1 MKFREEVKLDMGHA
15 YIARNLSEY
24 ISVIKHITKK
34 IKEVNPRYEVWFRGQ
49 EDCNYDLSPSG
60 LRNIKQR
67 NRCQFMRKDED
78 VDTPDLGRLLQ
89 DFKRKAVNNIVTIPS
104 SEIEWLIIAQHYG
117 LATKLL
123 DWTTNALIGLYFSLP
138 VKNPL
143 EKISAKDLIEIIK
156 ENDLSLDELENI
168 SNEELY
174 NLKHYMKDDIDDINE
189 DKLEYRDSV
198 RNAAAVY
205 VMSPNILNKNAFH
218 VDSPI
223 YVGDEKVENDMEYF
237 INANSENCNVILK
250 SISNT
255 AINDAPIC
263 INCNETDKRIRNQ
276 SGCFTLHGYYCAPL
290 DFYTMFESD
299 IHKIYI
305 PYNSVEVIRN
315 ELKEC
320 GINKYFVYQDLNSLS
335 EELNEDELEIFNAN

>member
-1 MKFREEVKLDMGHA
+1 MGQA

-24 ISVIKHITKK
+24 ISVIKQITKK

-60 LRNIKQR
+60 LRNIKQK
-67 NRCQFMRKDED
+67 NRIQYMRKDED
-78 VDTPDLGRLLQ
+78 VEIPDLSRLLR
-89 DFKRKAVNNIVTIPS
+89 DFKRKAINNLDNTPS
-104 SEIEWLIIAQHYG
+104 TEIEWLIIAQHYG

-138 VKNPL
+138 VKKTL

-156 ENDLSLDELENI
+156 ENDLSLDELKNI
-168 SNEELY
+168 SNEDLY
-174 NLKHYMKDDIDDINE
+174 DLKHHRQYDIDEINE
-189 DKLEYRDSV
+189 DKLRYRDNA

-223 YVGDEKVENDMEYF
+223 YVGDEKVANDMEYF
-237 INANSENCNVILK
+237 INANSENYNVILK
-250 SISNT
+250 TISDN
-255 AINDAPIC
+255 AISDVPIC

-335 EELNEDELEIFNAN
+335 EEINEDELKIFNNK